1 MMGTTPRYPLIRTR
15 HHGDVETM
23 PVQDRLHPVLSV
35 VYVEGGPEIFG
46 CGDSWCNGSGSCG
59 LPAIVIPAK
68 VGRREQKMYSSMTAC
83 GPLMQNW
90 RVEWQGQK
98 VEVPVE
104 HQDDFQKRWWF

>member
-1 MMGTTPRYPLIRTR
+1 MGREVRR
-15 HHGDVETM
+15 HWQDV
-23 PVQDRLHPVLSV
+23 
-35 VYVEGGPEIFG
+35 
-46 CGDSWCNGSGSCG
+46 
-59 LPAIVIPAK
+59 K
-68 VGRREQKMYSSMTAC
+68 KMYSSMTAC